1 MPVARILSLASLWE
15 VLELALTKREKE
27 ILKLEFR
34 GFSDY
39 RIGLILRV
47 DKGNVYPSHK
57 NALRKLELAKADLQ
71 FLADLEAKSM
81 GRKRR

>member
-1 MPVARILSLASLWE
+1 
-15 VLELALTKREKE
+15 LALTKRERE
-27 ILKLEFR
+27 ILELEFK

-57 NALRKLELAKADLQ
+57 NVSRKVELNLHSGDN
-71 FLADLEAKSM
+71 F
-81 GRKRR
+81 GKR

>member
-1 MPVARILSLASLWE
+1 MASSGRLRK
-15 VLELALTKREKE
+15 LALTKREKE
-27 ILKLEFR
+27 ILELEFK

-57 NALRKLELAKADLQ
+57 NALRKLELARSDLQ
-71 FLADLEAKSM
+71 FFADLEAKSLIWK
-81 GRKRR
+81 KR

>member
-1 MPVARILSLASLWE
+1 LRK
-15 VLELALTKREKE
+15 LALTKREKE
-27 ILKLEFR
+27 ILELEFK

-57 NALRKLELAKADLQ
+57 NALRKLELAKSDLQ
-71 FLADLEAKSM
+71 FFADLEAKSIV
-81 GRKRR
+81 RKRR

>member
-1 MPVARILSLASLWE
+1 LRK
-15 VLELALTKREKE
+15 LALTKREKE
-27 ILKLEFR
+27 ILELEFK

-57 NALRKLELAKADLQ
+57 NALRKLELARSDLQ
-71 FLADLEAKSM
+71 FFADLEAKSVVWK
-81 GRKRR
+81 KR

>member
-1 MPVARILSLASLWE
+1 
-15 VLELALTKREKE
+15 LALTKREKE
-27 ILKLEFR
+27 ILQLEFR

-47 DKGNVYPSHK
+47 DKGNVYPAHK

-71 FLADLEAKSM
+71 FLSDLEAKSVVWK
-81 GRKRR
+81 KR

>member
-1 MPVARILSLASLWE
+1 M
-15 VLELALTKREKE
+15 ALTKRERE
-27 ILKLEFR
+27 ILELEFR

-57 NALRKLELAKADLQ
+57 NALRKLELARADLQ
-71 FLADLEAKSM
+71 FFADFRSKQGLQ
-81 GRKRR
+81 